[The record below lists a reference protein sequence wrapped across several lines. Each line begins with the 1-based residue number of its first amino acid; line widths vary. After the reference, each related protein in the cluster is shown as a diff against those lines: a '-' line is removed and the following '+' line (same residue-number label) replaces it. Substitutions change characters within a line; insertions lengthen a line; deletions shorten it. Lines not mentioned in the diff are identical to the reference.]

1 MTMKVFTCII
11 LAAATASIEA
21 FVPSNSLSVQTK
33 AFGVTNTNGF
43 KKEEFALYAV
53 GGTKSVGKGRVKVGA
68 KSAPKPKKTV
78 TATKKPAKKAPA
90 KAAAGKKVAAKPAK
104 KAPLKKVKKS
114 APAKKV
120 APKKAAPKKA
130 APKKVATKKVAPKKV
145 APKKVVS
152 KAKTASKKV
161 APKKASKPI
170 IAKFAVSAPKLPSF
184 PSGPKKQ
191 KTAIVKAELIKAVNP
206 ISFGAGVI
214 GSQKG
219 KEAVGIL
226 TGGGLLLLQAVLEEG
241 KKQKVEIP
249 SGFDT
254 SGKRKSKEVYVGPRV
269 LLDGLLFAG
278 KEALDTGL
286 RVYDKI
292 QNESPAEKA
301 RKSAQLGSM
310 IKEVKG
316 KKDKKT
322 GKVIKKQVYYA
333 RVGNQRI
340 KVER

>member
-1 MTMKVFTCII
+1 MTMKIFTCII

-21 FVPSNSLSVQTK
+21 FVPSNSFSVQTK
-33 AFGVTNTNGF
+33 AFGVTNTVGV

-53 GGTKSVGKGRVKVGA
+53 GTKAVGKGRVKVGA
-68 KSAPKPKKTV
+68 KSVPKPKKLV
-78 TATKKPAKKAPA
+78 TARKKPAKKPPA
-90 KAAAGKKVAAKPAK
+90 KAAAGKKVAAKPVK

-114 APAKKV
+114 APAKV
-120 APKKAAPKKA
+120 TPKKA

-145 APKKVVS
+145 AA

-170 IAKFAVSAPKLPSF
+170 IAKFAAPSAPKLPSF

-191 KTAIVKAELIKAVNP
+191 KNAIVKAESAKVVNP

-214 GSQKG
+214 GSPKG

-254 SGKRKSKEVYVGPRV
+254 SGKRKSKEVYVGPRQIF
-269 LLDGLLFAG
+269 DGLLFAG

-292 QNESPAEKA
+292 QNESPEEKA

-322 GKVIKKQVYYA
+322 GKVVKKQVYYA